1 MKKTVKFLSLA
12 LSALLLSV
20 FAFTGCGKGGDDS
33 TEGPKAYPE
42 EKYTVTEDYIATNA
56 ANDQVFSVSG
66 VTADPSSPLKGKTFY
81 WLGSSVTYGSAS
93 NGQSV
98 ADYLAALTGCVCKKD
113 AVSGTTIF
121 DDGKTAATG
130 TDSYTRRLVNSKVF
144 DKTEKIDGFI
154 CQISTNDARNDRL
167 NKRGVIKSDKYY
179 TSTDFDRATTLGGI
193 EFIIT
198 YVTETW
204 GCPVYF
210 YSGSYFGD
218 TGTRKSTNPTGTEYA
233 KLVDQVIEIADKYNQ
248 FMDFK
253 VGVIDLYNDAD
264 FNAVA
269 SDKYYK
275 WVMSDAI
282 HPKAAGYLQWWTPY
296 FESYLV
302 YDLT

>member
-1 MKKTVKFLSLA
+1 MY
-12 LSALLLSV
+12 LSA
-20 FAFTGCGKGGDDS
+20 
-33 TEGPKAYPE
+33 
-42 EKYTVTEDYIATNA
+42 
-56 ANDQVFSVSG
+56 
-66 VTADPSSPLKGKTFY
+66 
-81 WLGSSVTYGSAS
+81 
-93 NGQSV
+93 
-98 ADYLAALTGCVCKKD
+98 
-113 AVSGTTIF
+113 
-121 DDGKTAATG
+121 
-130 TDSYTRRLVNSKVF
+130 
-144 DKTEKIDGFI
+144 
-154 CQISTNDARNDRL
+154 IS
-167 NKRGVIKSDKYY
+167 I
-179 TSTDFDRATTLGGI
+179 
-193 EFIIT
+193 
-198 YVTETW
+198 TW

-264 FNAVA
+264 FNAVV